1 MLRRMIALALAGLA
15 VAAPPALAS
24 PHWNSQF
31 ENGTATASR
40 DAGGCSIGQGSK
52 AGSLLVTCARHDQAV
67 LVYVFP
73 TRHTAQGR
81 PSYGVSATGW
91 RHLYGSAKVA
101 GHSIRLTL
109 TVGSHSTVELN
120 TVHVSYYTSH

>member
-1 MLRRMIALALAGLA
+1 MLRRTIALALAGLA

-31 ENGTATASR
+31 KNGTATASR
-40 DAGGCSIGQGSK
+40 DAGGCSIGQGSR
-52 AGSLLVTCARHDQAV
+52 AGSLLVTCARDHEAA

-91 RHLYGSAKVA
+91 GRLYGSAKVA
-101 GHSIRLTL
+101 GDSIRLTL
-109 TVGSHSTVELN
+109 TVGSHSSVELN

>member
-15 VAAPPALAS
+15 VVAPPALAS

-31 ENGTATASR
+31 KNGTATASR
-40 DAGGCSIGQGSK
+40 DAGGCSIGQGSR
-52 AGSLLVTCARHDQAV
+52 AGSLLVTCARHQEAA

-73 TRHTAQGR
+73 TGHAAQGR

-91 RHLYGSAKVA
+91 WHLDGSAE
-101 GHSIRLTL
+101 GGRRFDP
-109 TVGSHSTVELN
+109 SHPDRG
-120 TVHVSYYTSH
+120 